1 MIALSSLYVL
11 VSFMWLYHIHYNE
24 YSSLLRFDSIVILSV
39 EDSQT
44 SFFWPFPM
52 DSQGVSTHWRLWELP
67 QFKSKN
73 KKSRFSNLLD
83 CFFFEDIYQP
93 LKNRYWHLLAFL
105 GKVRNGNF
113 KEFFNSFQFEKWTI
127 KLFII
132 FIQERQERLQNCEL
146 LQYSW
151 IL

>member
-1 MIALSSLYVL
+1 MNI
-11 VSFMWLYHIHYNE
+11 
-24 YSSLLRFDSIVILSV
+24 LLFLTFDSIVILSV

-52 DSQGVSTHWRLWELP
+52 DSQGISTPWRLWELP
-67 QFKSKN
+67 SLNQN
-73 KKSRFSNLLD
+73 KKSRFSNLFD

-105 GKVRNGNF
+105 GKECEEWNF
-113 KEFFNSFQFEKWTI
+113 KEFSNSFQFEKWTI